1 MANTLG
7 AYSPI
12 FYAQEF
18 LIHLR
23 KNLGMASR
31 VHRGFEAERNSFGMG
46 ETITIRKPST
56 FVALDA
62 PSSSQNLDTQVVN
75 IVLNQWK
82 EVKFELT
89 DKERAFTNERIIAE
103 HIDPASYATADTID
117 QSLVALS
124 RDIPWVSDYG
134 SATDHTVITAARKVM
149 FDNQVPMDGM
159 WHYMIDSTLEAGF
172 LNASTVL
179 VGTAPTATEGAL
191 LRGSLG
197 MRYGVEIFAN
207 QNVLSYTPGTA
218 SQAAGD
224 KAGAVNVAAGLAK
237 GATSVVVSG
246 FTGSETIKAGDSFS
260 IAGNTQKY
268 AVTAD
273 VTLSGGAGTLSFTP
287 PTVQAY
293 ANSSVITLTTAANDA
308 AHNVSLMFHRN
319 AFALAMAQLPMD
331 LPGAEAFTASD
342 PVTGLSVRA
351 RRFYDGNNSKLFM
364 ALDVLYGV
372 KTLDPNLAVRS
383 ET

>member
-1 MANTLG
+1 
-7 AYSPI
+7 
-12 FYAQEF
+12 
-18 LIHLR
+18 
-23 KNLGMASR
+23 
-31 VHRGFEAERNSFGMG
+31 
-46 ETITIRKPST
+46 
-56 FVALDA
+56 
-62 PSSSQNLDTQVVN
+62 
-75 IVLNQWK
+75 
-82 EVKFELT
+82 
-89 DKERAFTNERIIAE
+89 
-103 HIDPASYATADTID
+103 
-117 QSLVALS
+117 
-124 RDIPWVSDYG
+124 
-134 SATDHTVITAARKVM
+134 VITAARKVM

-179 VGTAPTATEGAL
+179 DGTAPTATEGAL